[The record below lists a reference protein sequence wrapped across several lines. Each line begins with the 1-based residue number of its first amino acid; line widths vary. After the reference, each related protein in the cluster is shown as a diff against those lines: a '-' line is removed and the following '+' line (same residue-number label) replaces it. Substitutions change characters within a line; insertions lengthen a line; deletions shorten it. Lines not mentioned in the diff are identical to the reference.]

1 MENKISNIG
10 LKAAT
15 NFRKKYKTLNDL
27 NLRDFIIYAIIR
39 GKDPISTVIDS
50 NYEEGKNPIKYNFKY
65 KNNYFELYLLSE
77 EMKDYLLKEY
87 NTFNFYFGSE
97 RYVTMLKTN
106 FYNRIKYLFDL
117 DEEEIRLVIEN
128 YLRKI
133 SV

>member
-15 NFRKKYKTLNDL
+15 NFRKKYKTLDDL
-27 NLRDFIIYAIIR
+27 NLMDFIIYAIIR

-50 NYEEGKNPIKYNFKY
+50 NYEEGKDPLKYNLKY
-65 KNNYFELYLLSE
+65 RNNYFELYILSE
-77 EMKDYLLKEY
+77 DMKIYLLKEY
-87 NTFNFYFGSE
+87 NIFNGYFGSE
-97 RYVTMLKTN
+97 RYVTMLRN
-106 FYNRIKYLFDL
+106 SVYNRIKYLFDL
-117 DEEEIRLVIEN
+117 EEDEIKLVIEE

>member
-15 NFRKKYKTLNDL
+15 NFRKKYKTLDDL
-27 NLRDFIIYAIIR
+27 NLMDFIIYAIIR

-50 NYEEGKNPIKYNFKY
+50 NYEEGKDPLKYNLKY
-65 KNNYFELYLLSE
+65 RNNYFELYILSE
-77 EMKDYLLKEY
+77 DMKNYLLKEY
-87 NTFNFYFGSE
+87 NIFNGYFGSE
-97 RYVTMLKTN
+97 RYVTMLRN
-106 FYNRIKYLFDL
+106 SVYNRIKYLFDL
-117 DEEEIRLVIEN
+117 EEDEIKLVIEE